1 MKSINITG
9 AQEQHSIDEASM
21 KDEGIKAPALENL
34 VTKDN
39 QTQQD
44 KIEVSTE
51 NQDAA
56 HESEDGVEDTVHEDA
71 QQEPVEAIDKDE
83 EEVDAYAQEKA
94 ESSATIDKITK
105 LVTKIEETVA
115 RHKIKA
121 DTLKQRYEN
130 PLVFDQQLHQSAKTN
145 RYDTGMSSEFLMK
158 HLMQLDNCLSYGCA
172 SIKRSRK
179 ALVCRTKELM
189 AQADCLSQRWLKRV
203 KVLEKLKAE
212 IPACVSSGETADDTH
227 IAGAE

>member
-1 MKSINITG
+1 
-9 AQEQHSIDEASM
+9 M
-21 KDEGIKAPALENL
+21 KDDGIKAPALEKL

-51 NQDAA
+51 NQDVA
-56 HESEDGVEDTVHEDA
+56 HESEDGVEDTVHGDE
-71 QQEPVEAIDKDE
+71 QQEPKKDE

-94 ESSATIDKITK
+94 ESSATIDKITT

-121 DTLKQRYEN
+121 ETLKQRYEK
-130 PLVFDQQLHQSAKTN
+130 PLVFDQKLHQSAKTN

-158 HLMQLDNCLSYGCA
+158 HLMQLDNCLSYG
-172 SIKRSRK
+172 
-179 ALVCRTKELM
+179 
-189 AQADCLSQRWLKRV
+189 
-203 KVLEKLKAE
+203 
-212 IPACVSSGETADDTH
+212 
-227 IAGAE
+227 